1 MVADAL
7 SRPPVPP
14 SPSPA
19 AACVKAPSG
28 SQAAARRE
36 GKSNTS
42 SSSAVASVVAHAPL
56 GSVDYAAMAAAQ
68 GSCPEV
74 QKVAASPAL
83 QVRRLQI
90 HGADVLCDVS
100 TGVARPLVLAA
111 FRSAVFAA
119 IHGLVHPGIRA
130 TRRLVSSRFVWR
142 GCAADVAG
150 WCRDCQTCQRG
161 KVTRQ
166 PAAATQSIR
175 VPERRFTHLHVDLV
189 GLLPTSAEGFK
200 YLFTIIGRWLGQ
212 PLWGAGGLGGTVQPA
227 AHPAHHHH
235 RFSPLQQWYGGE
247 MPPPAEGRAAGA
259 VGGE

>member
-1 MVADAL
+1 MCTDQKPLTTAINRASDPWTAWQCRQLAYVAEYTSDIRHIAGTSNVVADAL

-28 SQAAARRE
+28 SQAAAQRE
-36 GKSNTS
+36 GKSNPS

-56 GSVDYAAMAAAQ
+56 GSVDYAVMAAAQ

-74 QKVAASPAL
+74 QTVAASQAL
-83 QVRRLQI
+83 QVRRLWI

-100 TGVARPLVLAA
+100 TGVARPLVPAA

-119 IHGLVHPGIRA
+119 IHGLAHPGIRA

-150 WCRDCQTCQRG
+150 LCCDCQTCQRG

-166 PAAATQSIR
+166 
-175 VPERRFTHLHVDLV
+175 RRHRASRYRN
-189 GLLPTSAEGFK
+189 GNSRTS
-200 YLFTIIGRWLGQ
+200 
-212 PLWGAGGLGGTVQPA
+212 
-227 AHPAHHHH
+227 
-235 RFSPLQQWYGGE
+235 
-247 MPPPAEGRAAGA
+247 M
-259 VGGE
+259 